1 MPGGDPGPLAY
12 AGMPDV
18 ELRPQVYKDPRDPSY
33 FTRFHERARRRRPD
47 WVYGVVR
54 LLLTPYLMILHR
66 ARALDAHNVPEA
78 GPVIK
83 ALEREGW
90 TLTDVLVTHHHHD
103 HVGGI
108 AELKQKYN
116 CRVVAPHD
124 RSGKIPEVG
133 LRVRQ
138 GDVVKVG
145 TLLARVLETPGHT
158 LDHIS
163 YVFDD
168 EKALFAADTLF
179 SIGCGR
185 VFEGNYPMMWDSLLK
200 LRVLPDDFRLYCGH
214 EYTAANVK
222 FALTVEPDNAA
233 LKARAEEVARL
244 RAAGKPTIPTLL
256 GEEKKANVFLRADE
270 PSVAAA
276 LRLKGASPADVFGE
290 LRERKNKS

>member
-1 MPGGDPGPLAY
+1 MAADIRLFSCLSDNYGYLIHDPASN
-12 AGMPDV
+12 AV
-18 ELRPQVYKDPRDPSY
+18 AS
-33 FTRFHERARRRRPD
+33 
-47 WVYGVVR
+47 
-54 LLLTPYLMILHR
+54 I
-66 ARALDAHNVPEA
+66 DAPEA
-78 GPVIK
+78 GPIVQ

-90 TLTDVLVTHHHHD
+90 TLTDILVTHHHGD

-124 RSGKIPEVG
+124 RSAKIPHVDV
-133 LRVRQ
+133 RVRQ

-145 TLLARVLETPGHT
+145 ALLARVLETPGHT
-158 LDHIS
+158 LDHVS

-185 VFEGNYPMMWDSLLK
+185 VFEGNYPMMWESLLK
-200 LRVLPDDFRLYCGH
+200 LRVLPDDFHLYCGH

-233 LKARAEEVARL
+233 LKARAEQVTRL
-244 RAAGKPTIPTLL
+244 RAEGKPTIPSLL
-256 GEEKKANVFLRADE
+256 GEEKQANVFLRADE

-276 LRLKGASPADVFGE
+276 LRLKGASAVEVFGE